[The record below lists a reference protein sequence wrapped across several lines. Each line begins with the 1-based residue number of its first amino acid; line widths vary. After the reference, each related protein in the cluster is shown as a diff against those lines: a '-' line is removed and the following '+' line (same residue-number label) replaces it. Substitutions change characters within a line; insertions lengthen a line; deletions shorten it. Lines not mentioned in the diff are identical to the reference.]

1 MDHTR
6 LGRTGLTVSRLCLG
20 TMNFG
25 WQIDQDQAHAVLDHA
40 AGQGIN
46 FIDTANM
53 YGSEDG
59 DGLSERIIG
68 AWLERPGNRHRTVL
82 ATKVYAP
89 MSADPN
95 DRGLSARHIIASC
108 EASLRRLRTEWIDL
122 FQMHHVDRATSWEE
136 IWQAF
141 ETLTIQG
148 KIRYAGSSNFAGW
161 HLARAQSVASQ
172 RNYLGLVSEQCK
184 YNLLTR
190 HAELEVLPA
199 AAALGIGILPYS
211 PLHFGALSGAL
222 RKQREGTPGRTIL
235 HAPDRVEPHRAALE
249 RFESLCS
256 DVGEEPTTV
265 AIGWL
270 LSRPEVTAPVL
281 GPRTPEQLDLP
292 LRALANP
299 LSAETL
305 ARLDEIFP
313 PIGNGGPAPEAW
325 AW

>member
-1 MDHTR
+1 MEYTR
-6 LGRTGLTVSRLCLG
+6 LGRIGLTVSRLGLG

-25 WQIDQDQAHAVLDHA
+25 WQIDEPAAHTVLDHA
-40 AGQGIN
+40 IAQGLN
-46 FIDTANM
+46 LIDTANM
-53 YGSEDG
+53 YGREDG

-68 AWLERPGNRHRTVL
+68 TWLARTGNRNRTVL

-95 DRGLSARHIIASC
+95 DRGLSARNIITSC
-108 EASLRRLRTEWIDL
+108 EASLRRLRTDRIDL
-122 FQMHHVDRATSWEE
+122 FQMHHVDRTTPWEE
-136 IWQAF
+136 IWQAL
-141 ETLTIQG
+141 ETLTNHG
-148 KIRYAGSSNFAGW
+148 KIVYAGSSNFAGW
-161 HLARAQSVASQ
+161 HLTRAQAVAD
-172 RNYLGLVSEQCK
+172 RRHYLGLVSEQVK

-199 AAALGIGILPYS
+199 AAELGLGVLPYS

-222 RKQREGTPGRTIL
+222 RKQRDRSPGRTLL
-235 HAPDRVEPHRAALE
+235 HASDRVEPHRAALQ
-249 RFESLCS
+249 RFEDLCA
-256 DVGEEPTTV
+256 DLGEEPTTV
-265 AIGWL
+265 AIAWL
-270 LSRPEVTAPVL
+270 LSRPEVTAPII

-292 LRALANP
+292 VRAVTKP
-299 LSAETL
+299 LPAEVL